1 MVSGLIEKEDV
12 GSFESELSEHDSIP
26 QTVGKLSD
34 RRSLVRSRDT
44 ESTDARPPELNVLVR
59 VLRLELGFEVFERG
73 LVVRKLVGGML
84 RVLGEFESRVSLNSS
99 GDRLE
104 VGSDQV
110 EEGRLSG
117 TVLSDDSDTRVHAV
131 NTNFHISF

>member
-12 GSFESELSEHDSIP
+12 GSFESELSENDSIP

-84 RVLGEFESRVSLNSS
+84 RVLGEFQSRVSLNSS

-131 NTNFHISF
+131 NTNSHISS